1 MKTQVRAI
9 QPNTAAGDFSLV
21 INRLKTKQCFI
32 AKKNFDKYKACSQQ
46 LNKART
52 LNELCLVL
60 NTLLDKDLYPDTVI
74 INILIRKLAQLK
86 QIAHADAVYAI
97 SITNNLANV
106 VTHNSMIDATGKNGR
121 IDLALK
127 AYHQATDPKHDVAN
141 VVTHSSMIDVAGKN
155 GRIDLALQAYH
166 QAIDPERYVA
176 NVVTHNSMIDAA
188 GKNGRIDLALQAY
201 HQATDPAHDVANVVT
216 HSSMIDAAGK
226 NGRLDLALQ
235 AYHKAT
241 DPKHNVAD
249 VVTHNIM
256 IDAAGKNGRL
266 DLALKAYHKAT
277 DPEHYVANVV
287 THSSMIDAAGRNG
300 RLDLALQAYHQATD
314 PEHYIANVVTHS
326 SMIDAAG
333 KNGRLDLAL
342 QAYQKATDPKHYV
355 ADVVTHNG
363 MIDVLFMNNQIN
375 QAKAIYDNHAKQPLI
390 RKADGIYEIDLH
402 GLNYGVTHIALSEFI
417 DMTPKPLNIRII
429 YGKGLHSK
437 TDAEI
442 HPIKSATQD
451 VIKNCLQNYD
461 VVLQEETHNF
471 GAAHLSITTKATP
484 KSTSDPNTLSA
495 DKGSLAVSAP
505 EKPNTF
511 LSSSMLKPS
520 SQEFIPRGN
529 NSFLLFSPVQN
540 TQTPQATSP
549 KLSSGMSRAKP

>member
-32 AKKNFDKYKACSQQ
+32 AKKNFEKYKACGQQ

-141 VVTHSSMIDVAGKN
+141 VVTHSSMID
-155 GRIDLALQAYH
+155 
-166 QAIDPERYVA
+166 
-176 NVVTHNSMIDAA
+176 
-188 GKNGRIDLALQAY
+188 
-201 HQATDPAHDVANVVT
+201 
-216 HSSMIDAAGK
+216 
-226 NGRLDLALQ
+226 
-235 AYHKAT
+235 
-241 DPKHNVAD
+241 
-249 VVTHNIM
+249 
-256 IDAAGKNGRL
+256 
-266 DLALKAYHKAT
+266 
-277 DPEHYVANVV
+277 
-287 THSSMIDAAGRNG
+287 AAGR
-300 RLDLALQAYHQATD
+300 
-314 PEHYIANVVTHS
+314 
-326 SMIDAAG
+326 
-333 KNGRLDLAL
+333 NGRLDLAL

-471 GAAHLSITTKATP
+471 GAAHLSVTTKAAL
-484 KSTSDPNTLSA
+484 KSTSDPDTLSA
-495 DKGSLAVSAP
+495 DKDNLAVPTP

>member
-32 AKKNFDKYKACSQQ
+32 AKKNFEKYKACGQQ

-74 INILIRKLAQLK
+74 INILIRKLAQLR

-201 HQATDPAHDVANVVT
+201 HQATDPAHDV
-216 HSSMIDAAGK
+216 
-226 NGRLDLALQ
+226 
-235 AYHKAT
+235 
-241 DPKHNVAD
+241 
-249 VVTHNIM
+249 
-256 IDAAGKNGRL
+256 
-266 DLALKAYHKAT
+266 
-277 DPEHYVANVV
+277 
-287 THSSMIDAAGRNG
+287 
-300 RLDLALQAYHQATD
+300 
-314 PEHYIANVVTHS
+314 ANVVTHS

-471 GAAHLSITTKATP
+471 GAAHLSVTTKAAL
-484 KSTSDPNTLSA
+484 KSTSDPDTLSA
-495 DKGSLAVSAP
+495 DKDNLAVPTP

-529 NSFLLFSPVQN
+529 NSFLLFSPGQN

>member
-74 INILIRKLAQLK
+74 INILIRKLAQLR

-266 DLALKAYHKAT
+266 DLALQAYHQAT
-277 DPEHYVANVV
+277 DPKHYVADVV
-287 THSSMIDAAGRNG
+287 THSSMIDAAGR
-300 RLDLALQAYHQATD
+300 
-314 PEHYIANVVTHS
+314 
-326 SMIDAAG
+326 
-333 KNGRLDLAL
+333 NGRLDLAL

-471 GAAHLSITTKATP
+471 GAAHLSVTTKAAL
-484 KSTSDPNTLSA
+484 KSTSDPDTLSA
-495 DKGSLAVSAP
+495 DKDNLAVPTP